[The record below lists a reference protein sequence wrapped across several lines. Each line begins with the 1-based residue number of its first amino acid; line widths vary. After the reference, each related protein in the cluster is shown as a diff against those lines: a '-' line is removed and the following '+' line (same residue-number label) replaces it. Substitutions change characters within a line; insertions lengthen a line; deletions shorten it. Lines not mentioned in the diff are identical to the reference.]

1 MNLFIFKTNIKSR
14 RKARMFG
21 AIFRKHPS
29 IYTWSIDFEDRDR
42 VLRIESDKAMQSDAI
57 MHLVT
62 NHGFI
67 CEDLPE

>member
-1 MNLFIFKTNIKSR
+1 MSVLIFKTNIKSR

-21 AIFRKHPS
+21 AIFRRHPF

-42 VLRIESDKAMQSDAI
+42 VLRIESSEEIKSYDVVR
-57 MHLVT
+57 LVT

-67 CEDLPE
+67 CEDLPD

>member
-1 MNLFIFKTNIKSR
+1 MSLFIFKTNIKSR

-29 IYTWSIDFEDRDR
+29 IYAWSIDFEDRDR
-42 VLRIESDKAMQSDAI
+42 VLRIESTTDIESDAI
-57 MHLVT
+57 IRLVT